1 MFMRREKIELR
12 EVGGGGGGGGE
23 MKRVGKGGGDQ
34 LSLSQGAT
42 ECAK

>member
-12 EVGGGGGGGGE
+12 TLGGGGE

-34 LSLSQGAT
+34 LSLS
-42 ECAK
+42 